1 MFRSRLATAASFG
14 RGLEFRR
21 PVTVRVWQIFM
32 KIWSLCLDVDDWPIT
47 LKARDLR
54 GTRPQ
59 PRLPRA
65 GLATHSR
72 KNVSTKVAFCF
83 LFLPFSA
90 KVRSYPLSN
99 TVPPVSGPQGFFLFR
114 NSFTYSP
121 FSACGSAGPPFPG
134 IFPYGKSLLFGRSDG
149 VLVFLHT
156 ATYMPTSGLIWVF
169 NTFFWVH

>member
-83 LFLPFSA
+83 LSHPPTILQTYRHMLR
-90 KVRSYPLSN
+90 VPL
-99 TVPPVSGPQGFFLFR
+99 TDMLRVPLI
-114 NSFTYSP
+114 T
-121 FSACGSAGPPFPG
+121 
-134 IFPYGKSLLFGRSDG
+134 III
-149 VLVFLHT
+149 
-156 ATYMPTSGLIWVF
+156 PTSTTDTNLLCVRYFSFLLRGVCASASCAIWLLPDVSLSS
-169 NTFFWVH
+169 TSRCLTC

>member
-65 GLATHSR
+65 GQATHSR

-83 LFLPFSA
+83 LSHPTTLLQTYRHMLRVPLTDMLRVPLILPPLNSTTDTNLLLCSLSFFSSSRG
-90 KVRSYPLSN
+90 VR
-99 TVPPVSGPQGFFLFR
+99 
-114 NSFTYSP
+114 
-121 FSACGSAGPPFPG
+121 
-134 IFPYGKSLLFGRSDG
+134 
-149 VLVFLHT
+149 
-156 ATYMPTSGLIWVF
+156 
-169 NTFFWVH
+169 